1 MPKKASDKIDYFKE
15 IGKTTLP
22 DKYRGQV
29 VTIFNNFPDNWYS
42 IEDFHSGLGMSIQ
55 YSRHMLEALTM
66 ARITEKTRVGNKN
79 YYRYRK
85 DERRGKP

>member
-1 MPKKASDKIDYFKE
+1 MQKKASDKIDYFNK

-29 VTIFNNFPDNWYS
+29 VTIFNNYPDNWYS
-42 IEDFHSGLGMSIQ
+42 IEDFHSGLGMSKQ

-66 ARITEKTRVGNKN
+66 ARIVEKTRVGNRN
-79 YYRYRK
+79 YYRYK
-85 DERRGKP
+85 KEERLGRP